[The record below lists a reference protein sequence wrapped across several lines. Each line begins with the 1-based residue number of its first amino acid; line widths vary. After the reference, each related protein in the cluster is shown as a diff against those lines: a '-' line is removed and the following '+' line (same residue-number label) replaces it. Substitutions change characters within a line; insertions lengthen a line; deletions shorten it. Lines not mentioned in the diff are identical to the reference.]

1 MKRYWYYF
9 LIAFAFLLLPTLLF
23 WDVTLGGKTMLPV
36 DNLFQWQPYAAYAAQ
51 FGVEIP
57 QNGLLSDLI
66 IQNYVWKSFTIE
78 SLRNGELPLWS
89 PDIFAGAPFLANGQ
103 HSMLYPF
110 SLLFAIMPVWL
121 AYGWFTISQLWIAG
135 VGGYIFGRSLMQSRP
150 AAALV
155 GLIFQGCG
163 FMLVSAAVF
172 PMIIAAAAWLPI
184 FLAAIER
191 IIRASR
197 DQSQGN
203 TLPWSILGASALGL
217 NILAGHP
224 EITYYVLL
232 IGALF
237 AGWRLL
243 VFTAHQSPFA
253 TRHFIKPAV
262 WLLTTVAIGLMLGAI
277 QLIPAFELAGTN
289 FREGGATLTEI
300 RGWAFPLRRV
310 LTLVMPNFFG
320 NPSHHTVTNIFTG
333 EVVPMTL
340 NAFGNVNPRGV
351 NTTVWGLKNYVEGG
365 IYLGVLPLILAGIG
379 IFSFPKQEGKSR
391 LSAFLLHPASFFVF
405 LAIIALNFIFG
416 SPLYAVLYRLPFIN
430 QLHSPFR
437 WVFALAISVAVLAGY
452 GFDAVSS
459 SKNLISKL
467 VAYGSLV
474 SGLLFTLATFASR
487 PFYPQ
492 IASTVE
498 RLFMGLAAAPDAFPN
513 AELFYS
519 YLYPKMLLF
528 GVLLFVSGM
537 LLVALFTV
545 FGDSQKKRS
554 ENMGNSVPAPTN
566 HAAIAGTTSV
576 KSKIFVAV
584 VFGFITVDLLLANR
598 GFHAANDPALLAFK
612 PEMVQW
618 LEAQAGDWRLTTFAP
633 KDKAFNSNLG
643 WLNGFADVRGYDSI
657 INRQYV
663 DFMAAIDTQ
672 DELEFNRIAPL
683 KNWEAINSPL
693 LDLLGVKYIITSETL
708 NLPKLIEVWQGEGVR
723 IYENAA
729 VMARAYTIA
738 HEAALFT
745 DDALAMVA
753 ERDPRGT
760 LLIEGRNLE
769 YPTAG
774 RAIGSPQPANILQS
788 SNLEVTV
795 DTTVTQ
801 PSWLVLNDSWA
812 QGWRAFI
819 SADGGET
826 ETQLPIEKVN
836 GNFRAVFIAEAGDY
850 QVRFR
855 YSPRSFIIGGL
866 TSFMG
871 GIIIAFAAAVWGWRR
886 FYRREGELTNTQSI
900 AKNSV
905 VPMALSL
912 FNKAI
917 DFGFAAFYLRVL
929 GPGESGAYATAISIA
944 LWFDIVANWGLDA
957 LIIRDGAQNKAE
969 IGRYLLNT
977 TLLRIV
983 TMILGLLPVFA
994 FLLAGEPLESDVLW
1008 ALALIAIGMVFSGI
1022 GKGLT
1027 GVFYVFESA
1036 EYPATLTTVTTILKV
1051 FFGVFVLLIGW
1062 GFIGL
1067 AGVSILTNVI
1077 TLALLAFVAFRKFP
1091 LNGPWTIDF
1100 GLQKRAFFVGYP
1112 LMLNHLL
1119 ATVFFKIDQPLLY
1132 RLDSEQAVGWYNS
1145 AYKWVDGFNV
1155 IPSFFTFALFPI
1167 ISRQVIANLDDARR
1181 TFRMAVKLL
1190 VLTAL
1195 PLAATVTL
1203 LADIMIE
1210 LVGGAA
1216 FLPHGAIS
1224 LRLVIWSIPIGWINS
1239 VTNYMIVSLKL
1250 ERRLTRGFI
1259 VGVLFNTI
1267 GNILFIPRYGYVA
1280 AAVTTILSELILL
1293 VMFNFYLQQKMQ
1305 GVQWFELLWRPIVVT
1320 AVSLGAM
1327 LLLVQFNLVVAL
1339 IVGWGIYAAGLWV
1352 LRVFGAEERR
1362 ILQTILPTRFHALIG
1377 GD

>member
-1 MKRYWYYF
+1 M
-9 LIAFAFLLLPTLLF
+9 LLPTLLF
-23 WDVTLGGKTMLPV
+23 WDVTIGGKTMLPV

-51 FGVEIP
+51 FGVQIP
-57 QNGLLSDLI
+57 QNGILSDLI
-66 IQNYVWKSFTIE
+66 IQNYVWKQFAIE
-78 SLRNGELPLWS
+78 SIRNGEIPLWS
-89 PDIFAGAPFLANGQ
+89 PGIFAGAPFLANGQ

-110 SLLFAIMPVWL
+110 SILFLIMPIWL

-135 VGGYIFGRSLMQSRP
+135 VGGYFFGRMLNQSRP

-172 PMIIAAAAWLPI
+172 PMIIAAAAWLPF

-191 IIRASR
+191 IIRATTRSDEGGR
-197 DQSQGN
+197 
-203 TLPWSILGASALGL
+203 TLPWAILGAASLGL

-232 IGALF
+232 IGALY
-237 AGWRLL
+237 AMWRLL
-243 VFTAHQSPFA
+243 SLTIHHSPF
-253 TRHFIKPAV
+253 TVHHFIKPSV
-262 WLLTTVAIGLMLGAI
+262 WLLTTVFIGLMLGSV

-289 FREGGATLTEI
+289 FREGGATLAEI
-300 RGWAFPLRRV
+300 RGWGFPSRRI

-340 NAFGNVNPRGV
+340 NAFGNPNPRGV

-365 IYLGVLPLILAGIG
+365 IYLGILPLILAAIG
-379 IFSFPKQEGKSR
+379 VISSKWQVPSGKLNR
-391 LSAFLLHPASFFVF
+391 VTAFLLHPASFFLF
-405 LAIIALNFIFG
+405 LAFISLNFIFG
-416 SPLYAVLYRLPFIN
+416 SPLYAILYRLPFIN

-452 GFDAVSS
+452 GFNHMMSLSFPRRPTATHQND
-459 SKNLISKL
+459 KFIKL
-467 VAYGSLV
+467 LAYCTLLA
-474 SGLLFTLATFASR
+474 GLLLTIAILATR
-487 PFYPQ
+487 PLYPQ
-492 IASTVE
+492 IAPTVD
-498 RLFMGLAAAPDAFPN
+498 RLFMGLAAAPDTFPN
-513 AELFYS
+513 ADLFYS

-528 GVLLFVSGM
+528 GILLLLSGT
-537 LLVALFTV
+537 LLLAICNLQLTLFPAL
-545 FGDSQKKRS
+545 
-554 ENMGNSVPAPTN
+554 
-566 HAAIAGTTSV
+566 
-576 KSKIFVAV
+576 IFVFVA
-584 VFGFITVDLLLANR
+584 FDLFIANR
-598 GFHAANDPALLAFK
+598 GFHAANDPALLTFK
-612 PEMVQW
+612 PELVQW
-618 LEAQAGDWRLTTFAP
+618 LEAQEDEWRLTTFAP
-633 KDKAFNSNLG
+633 KDKAFHANLG
-643 WLNGFADVRGYDSI
+643 WFNGFADVRGYDSI

-663 DFMAAIDTQ
+663 DFMATIDTQ
-672 DELEFNRIAPL
+672 DELDFNRIAPL
-683 KNWEAINSPL
+683 KNWSAINSPL

-708 NLPKLIEVWQGEGVR
+708 NLPKLTEVWQGEGVR

-729 VMARAYTIA
+729 VMPRAYTIS

-745 DDALAMVA
+745 DNALVMSA

-760 LLIEGRNLE
+760 LLIEARNLSYPTSQRGVASPEAATILESRNLE
-769 YPTAG
+769 VIVAAT
-774 RAIGSPQPANILQS
+774 I
-788 SNLEVTV
+788 E
-795 DTTVTQ
+795 Q

-812 QGWRAFI
+812 RGWRAFI
-819 SADGGET
+819 STDDGET
-826 ETQLPIEKVN
+826 EDELTIEKVN
-836 GNFRAVFIAEAGDY
+836 GNFRAVFIEEAGSY

-866 TSFMG
+866 TSFMS
-871 GIIIAFAAAVWGWRR
+871 GIIITFAVAVWGWRR
-886 FYRREGELTNTQSI
+886 FYRKEGELTNTQSI

-929 GPGESGAYATAISIA
+929 GPGESGGYATAISIA

-957 LIIRDGAQNKAE
+957 LIIRDGAQNKHD
-969 IGRYLLNT
+969 ISRYLLNT
-977 TLLRIV
+977 TLLRMG
-983 TMILGLLPVFA
+983 TMVVGLLPVFA
-994 FLLAGEPLESDVLW
+994 FLLVGEPLPRDVLW
-1008 ALALIAIGMVFSGI
+1008 ALGLIAVGMVFSGI
-1022 GKGLT
+1022 GKGVT

-1077 TLALLAFVAFRKFP
+1077 TLGLLSFVAFRKFP
-1091 LNGPWTIDF
+1091 LSGPWTIDF
-1100 GLQKRAFFVGYP
+1100 ELQKRAFFVGYP

-1167 ISRQVIANLDDARR
+1167 ISRQVVAQLDDARR

-1190 VLTAL
+1190 ILVAL

-1224 LRLVIWSIPIGWINS
+1224 LQLVIWSIPIGWINS
-1239 VTNYMIVSLKL
+1239 VTNYMIVSLGL
-1250 ERRLTRGFI
+1250 EKRLTRGFI
-1259 VGVLFNTI
+1259 IGVLFNTI
-1267 GNILFIPRYGYVA
+1267 GNLLFIPRYGYVA

-1293 VMFNFYLQQKMQ
+1293 LIFNYYLRQRMA
-1305 GVQWFELLWRPIVVT
+1305 GVQWVGLLWRPIIVT
-1320 AVSLGAM
+1320 GFSLSVM
-1327 LLLVQFNLVVAL
+1327 LLVVQINLMLALLAGWLV
-1339 IVGWGIYAAGLWV
+1339 YAVGLWA

-1362 ILQTILPTRFHALIG
+1362 ILQTILPHRIAARL
-1377 GD
+1377 